1 MKSMYTFSELYAP
14 NAALVPHNSTHFTG
28 ARRSSKQ
35 TNRESTQKAFKRT
48 MYESARAR
56 RDCVE
61 RRVRWATDGY
71 ARAATPRLHDAVA
84 QGDVSWAR
92 ALLQENPARCD
103 VRDDRGRTALHCA
116 AWTSQ
121 EAMLRLLKDVGAD
134 VGCED
139 ETGKTPLHYA
149 AEKGHESA
157 VRALIKM
164 GASVDHADELG
175 QTSLHLAAMHGHA
188 SAAHALLQKG
198 ADASLAANTGKTP
211 LEVAVECGHHVML
224 SIFLRHNVK
233 IEKTSLLLHQAAVQ
247 GDRTMVRIL
256 VEAGVSVKNEDEF
269 GRSALYS
276 AAQAGHAAVVGMLYE
291 KGASVDHVDK
301 EGKTPLHVAAE
312 RGLDE
317 VVDMLLRLGASVTKL
332 TRDGKAALDFATERR
347 RDSVMRIL
355 KRRSDPAARSKT
367 SPCDKHNRETSS
379 ASDGTHAQEADVQTP
394 TSQCTRP
401 MNDGSDEVNEASEE
415 VEREEISISRLQ
427 TVYENDSSTP
437 DELRRALREA
447 LDQLAALAKRVGVDT
462 SRSLSDDT
470 SVPVCSP
477 NGAASA
483 SVEINAQ
490 QRRVQNKNDSR
501 VNRKRKFEAD
511 YDQARQSFKQWKPT
525 IESRDNLMQRT
536 KPELQEAYLA
546 VFGKRASNQMKK
558 ANLVDVLTPKLLGS
572 PEEDVNVENRQMPI
586 PDVIDLTDDH
596 A

>member
-332 TRDGKAALDFATERR
+332 TRDGKTALDFATERR